1 MFIYLNSFDIDDKI
15 IVCGLSDVGEGG
27 AKVIDIE
34 SKEIIAHLDHRLPHF
49 SQLLNFQKF
58 PVHNVHVT
66 KHWIITISGVE
77 TTHSYSISESYRA
90 HIWDRRNYTVALIL
104 PLKEFVKSRGSSPS
118 RGVWS
123 VDATEVDENLV
134 LAVTVGPPSYTL
146 LGYLC
151 QADVEN
157 MIDTHVIFKIPF
169 RNLREETSKEKQ
181 FEFTNSDSESIESE
195 SIEYIQ
201 FMELPKG
208 NPQCIWLVLDN
219 KYCVTFAADA
229 TVTVNDLDNQTEK
242 LELKQVAQR
251 VFYDYRD
258 KNDGIYGDN
267 FMFPRSVS
275 VSAPLIAF
283 FESEAYTIQ
292 LWDERDGEGDMK
304 ISIWHMFSGDK
315 LRTFPMDKAD
325 ILLKI
330 KLKNNVLLTSL
341 QSPKEPK
348 DSSKSIQLRI
358 HNIEN
363 GESKSIWRPYK
374 PGAPCQYR
382 VGKIFAL
389 NLFSIVECYEDTLTF
404 INFVEY
410 DHE

>member
-1 MFIYLNSFDIDDKI
+1 MFINHNSFDIDDKI

-34 SKEIIAHLDHRLPHF
+34 SKEIIAHLDHRLPHK
-49 SQLLNFQKF
+49 SQLLHFQKF

-66 KHWIITISGVE
+66 KHWIITISGIE
-77 TTHSYSISESYRA
+77 TTHSFSISESYRA
-90 HIWDRRNYTVALIL
+90 HIWDRRDYEVALIL
-104 PLKEFVKSRGSSPS
+104 PLKKFVDRPGGPCG
-118 RGVWS
+118 RVWS
-123 VDATEVDENLV
+123 VDATEVDENLY
-134 LAVTVGPPSYTL
+134 LAVTVGPPSFTL

-151 QADVEN
+151 QADVEYV
-157 MIDTHVIFKIPF
+157 IDTHVIFKIPF
-169 RNLREETSKEKQ
+169 RKLREETSKQ
-181 FEFTNSDSESIESE
+181 FEFISSDSEPIESE
-195 SIEYIQ
+195 YIEYIE
-201 FMELPKG
+201 FIELTKG

-229 TVTVNDLDNQTEK
+229 TVTVNHLDNQTEK
-242 LELKQVAQR
+242 FELKQVSQR
-251 VFYDYRD
+251 MFCDYRD
-258 KNDGIYGDN
+258 KNDGIYRDSVR
-267 FMFPRSVS
+267 FPRSVS

-283 FESEAYTIQ
+283 FESEAVNTS
-292 LWDERDGEGDMK
+292 EGEVDMK
-304 ISIWHMFSGDK
+304 ISIWNMFSGDK
-315 LRTFPMDKAD
+315 LRTFPMNEAD
-325 ILLKI
+325 ILMKI
-330 KLKNNVLLTSL
+330 KLKNNILLTSL
-341 QSPKEPK
+341 TCPKEPK